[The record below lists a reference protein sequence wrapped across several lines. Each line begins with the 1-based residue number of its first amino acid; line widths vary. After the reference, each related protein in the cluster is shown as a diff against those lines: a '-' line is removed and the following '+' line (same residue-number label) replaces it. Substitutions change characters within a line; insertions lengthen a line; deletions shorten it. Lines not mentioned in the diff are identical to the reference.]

1 MAKADVIVSL
11 AGVSR
16 VYGRKIAVDGAD
28 LTLSRGRILGLLG
41 ASGSGKS
48 TLLRTI
54 SGLEA
59 IDAGTIAID
68 GQIVS
73 TPGRAVPPESRRV
86 GMVFQ
91 DFALFPHLTVAQNV
105 GFGLKGQPDRALRVA
120 TLLARMRLADRGG
133 AFPHTLSGGEQQ
145 RVALARALARDPAVI
160 LLDEPFSSL
169 DGSLRAEVRDELVQ
183 ALRDSGASAIVV
195 THDAEDAMIMAD
207 DLALMDA
214 GRVIQTGT
222 PHELYTRPT
231 SVAAARLLGPINLV
245 EAEVRQG
252 LARSILG
259 QGATSLPDGA
269 AWMAARPTDLQL
281 TGPTRDH
288 KARVVAV
295 GYAGA
300 YQVVRITD
308 GSQTFSIHVANTP
321 PKIGDEVGVTVDRA
335 GLLILPLAGAGSH
348 PRQGLQQQAA
358 S

>member
-1 MAKADVIVSL
+1 MATTDAIVSVT
-11 AGVSR
+11 GVSR
-16 VYGRKIAVDGAD
+16 AYGRKIAVDRAD
-28 LTLSRGRILGLLG
+28 LTLARGRILGLLG

-48 TLLRTI
+48 TLLRAI

-73 TPGRAVPPESRRV
+73 TPGRAVPPEARRV

-105 GFGLKGQPDRALRVA
+105 GFGLKGRTDRDAIVTAL
-120 TLLARMRLADRGG
+120 LDRMRLVDRGR
-133 AFPHTLSGGEQQ
+133 AFPHMLSGGEQQ
-145 RVALARALARDPAVI
+145 RVALARALARDPAVV

-169 DGSLRAEVRDELVQ
+169 DGALRAEVRDDLVQ
-183 ALRDSGASAIVV
+183 ALRDSGSSAIVV

-245 EAEVRQG
+245 AAEIRQG
-252 LARSILG
+252 LATSVLG
-259 QGATSLPDGA
+259 QRVTSLPDGA
-269 AWMAARPTDLQL
+269 AWMGARPTDVRLTQAEAGLQ
-281 TGPTRDH
+281 
-288 KARVVAV
+288 ARVVSV
-295 GYAGA
+295 GFSGA
-300 YQVVRITD
+300 FHVVRAASGPHIL
-308 GSQTFSIHVANTP
+308 SVHVTGQP
-321 PKIGDEVGVTVDRA
+321 PAIGDGIGVAVNPTD
-335 GLLILPLAGAGSH
+335 LLMLPLA
-348 PRQGLQQQAA
+348 
-358 S
+358 